1 MLWSDC
7 LRVFVRSNY
16 ICNVRKSIQIPAAGI
31 PLSILTSSFR
41 SVALLQSNYSNGR
54 NLLALGIREELVID
68 YDQNSHGKAW
78 QQLSAFRERVSNKW
92 VFGYLSYELKDS
104 LPGNLVS
111 ENSNLLDLSLMRFFC
126 PEIVLEWMD
135 GQSVAQVHFVQN
147 SRTEHLLGELARL
160 LSSQTNESELPVI
173 NFEQNVTEPEYIA
186 RVENIKS
193 HIQRGD
199 IYELNYCIPFDARV
213 EKLATAKLFN
223 RLNERTSAPFSV
235 YYSDSNHVLMCG
247 SPERFLQKRGNI
259 LRAQPIKGTIRR
271 GSGSGDDALIEQ
283 LRNDP
288 KERAE
293 NVMITD
299 LVRNDLSRVA
309 APQSVKVDELCG
321 IYTFKTVHQ
330 MISTITAQ
338 LADDK
343 TAVDALEATFPMGSM
358 TGAPKIRAMQIIE
371 ENEIR
376 RRGLYSG
383 SFGYFE
389 PNGDFDFN
397 VVIRSM
403 IYNKLNSQ
411 LSFEVGSAITS
422 LSDPKKEYEECLL
435 KAEALLQAAQS
446 TTHAV

>member
-1 MLWSDC
+1 M
-7 LRVFVRSNY
+7 RVFVRSNY

>member
-1 MLWSDC
+1 MS
-7 LRVFVRSNY
+7 
-16 ICNVRKSIQIPAAGI
+16 KTIQIPSAKI
-31 PLSILTSSFR
+31 PLNILTSAFG
-41 SVALLQSNYSNGR
+41 SVAYLKSNYSEGR
-54 NLLALGIREELVID
+54 NLLAIGIREELIVNRK
-68 YDQNSHGKAW
+68 QNSSVSAW
-78 QQLSAFRERVSNKW
+78 QQLSTFRKRNCNNW
-92 VFGYLSYELKDS
+92 LFGYLTYELKD
-104 LPGNLVS
+104 LLAGNLTSKNV
-111 ENSNLLDLSLMRFFC
+111 DLVRVPLMRFFC
-126 PEIVLEWMD
+126 PEIVLEWRE
-135 GQSVAQVHFVQN
+135 GQNIAQVHFSESPEITHQV
-147 SRTEHLLGELARL
+147 EELIRL
-160 LSSQTNESELPVI
+160 LNTNGSDSELPKI
-173 NFEQNVTEPEYIA
+173 NFEQSVSESEYVA

-213 EKLATAKLFN
+213 ERLNTAKLFN
-223 RLNERTSAPFSV
+223 RLNDKTSAPFSV
-235 YYSDSNHVLMCG
+235 YYSDENHVLMCG
-247 SPERFLQKRGNI
+247 SPERFLQRRGSI
-259 LRAQPIKGTIRR
+259 LKAQPIKGTIRR
-271 GSGSGDDALIEQ
+271 GSGGGDERLIEQ

-338 LADDK
+338 IAEDK
-343 TAVDALEATFPMGSM
+343 SSEDALEAAFPMGSM

-389 PNGDFDFN
+389 PNGNFDFN
-397 VVIRSM
+397 VVIRS
-403 IYNKLNSQ
+403 IVYNKQNSQ

-435 KAEALLQAAQS
+435 KAEAMLQAGQS
-446 TTHAV
+446 TSHAV